1 MQTSRVIHSV
11 SCHAEGEVGDVI
23 VGGVTPPP
31 GKSIWEQSRWIAE
44 DQELRSFMLHE
55 PRGGVFRHVNLLVP
69 AVHPDAD
76 IGWIIMEP
84 EDTPPMS
91 GSNSICV
98 STVILETGIIPIRE
112 PETHLVLEA
121 PGGLVRVKALCKGP
135 KVMSVETHNL
145 PSFVDRLDAPLE
157 IEGYGTLQVDTAYGG
172 DSFVILDATQ
182 LGFHIV
188 PDEARDLAVLGSRI
202 TAAANQQL
210 GFIHP
215 EQKDWDH
222 LSFCMFTLPLKKEK
236 DALVGRNSVAIL
248 P

>member
-1 MQTSRVIHSV
+1 
-11 SCHAEGEVGDVI
+11 
-23 VGGVTPPP
+23 
-31 GKSIWEQSRWIAE
+31 
-44 DQELRSFMLHE
+44 
-55 PRGGVFRHVNLLVP
+55 
-69 AVHPDAD
+69 
-76 IGWIIMEP
+76 MEP

-188 PDEARDLAVLGSRI
+188 PDEARDLAELGSRI

-210 GFIHP
+210 GFTHP

-236 DALVGRNSVAIL
+236 DALVGRNTVSIPVSYTHLTL
-248 P
+248 PTKA